1 MWTKQGE
8 GLFVHPLSWPPL
20 LSNRFLEPLLSDN
33 EPQFFFEVDEEGL
46 Q

>member
-1 MWTKQGE
+1 MWNKLGE
-8 GLFVHPLSWPPL
+8 GLFFEAPFWSPL
-20 LSNRFLEPLLSDN
+20 LSNHFLEPLLSDN

>member
-1 MWTKQGE
+1 MWDKLGE
-8 GLFVHPLSWPPL
+8 GIFFEAPSWSPL
-20 LSNRFLEPLLSDN
+20 LSNHFLEPLLSDN